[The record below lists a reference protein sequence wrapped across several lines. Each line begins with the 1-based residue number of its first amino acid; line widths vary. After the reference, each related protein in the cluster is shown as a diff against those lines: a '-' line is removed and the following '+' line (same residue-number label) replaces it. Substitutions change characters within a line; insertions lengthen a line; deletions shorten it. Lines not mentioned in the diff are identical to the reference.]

1 MEKATELAQ
10 LRRIATEAIGL
21 LEDVKH
27 KFGLFEAQR
36 LGKIKGKFANYN
48 NLPDPLSH
56 TLSAIKTSDESGNN
70 I

>member
-1 MEKATELAQ
+1 MEEATELVQ
-10 LRRIATEAIGL
+10 LRRITTEAIEL

-27 KFGLFEAQR
+27 KFGLLEAQR

-48 NLPDPLSH
+48 NLPDPLSR
-56 TLSAIKTSDESGNN
+56 TLSAIKTADKSGNN